1 MQRIGDEMLLVI
13 VEAQRPESLGGR
25 EFRTDMLT
33 ERILA
38 RPESLRETLADDHHA
53 ARLIGIVIAERTAAE
68 DRDAQSAK
76 VIGTD
81 HPEVRVGP
89 FAWRAGR
96 PPLNAE
102 MNGGGQQT
110 GRRIIYGA
118 GGFDSGQRLDAPQY
132 LVEKVRHLL
141 TAPVAG
147 LQ

>member
-1 MQRIGDEMLLVI
+1 MICFFFFFQAEDGIRDVAVTGVQTCALPICGER
-13 VEAQRPESLGGR
+13 QPESLGGR

-38 RPESLRETLADDHHA
+38 RPEALRETLADDHHA

-96 PPLNAE
+96 PPLNA
-102 MNGGGQQT
+102 
-110 GRRIIYGA
+110 
-118 GGFDSGQRLDAPQY
+118 D
-132 LVEKVRHLL
+132 
-141 TAPVAG
+141 
-147 LQ
+147 